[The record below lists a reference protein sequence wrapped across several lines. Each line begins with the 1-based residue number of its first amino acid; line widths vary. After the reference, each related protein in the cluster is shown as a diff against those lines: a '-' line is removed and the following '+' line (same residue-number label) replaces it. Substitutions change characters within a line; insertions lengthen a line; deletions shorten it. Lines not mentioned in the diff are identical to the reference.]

1 MIDKQTGPVVVRPNV
16 LRDQT
21 APNTL
26 RSQSGAESAG
36 EQVLNSGGGKAAPR
50 RPLARPQLRLW
61 VYVALAGGLRHAGP
75 DSALNLVALATEA

>member
-1 MIDKQTGPVVVRPNV
+1 MINKQTGPVVVRPNI

-26 RSQSGAESAG
+26 RSQFGPGSGG
-36 EQVLNSGGGKAAPR
+36 KQDLNSGGGKAAPR

-61 VYVALAGGLRHAGP
+61 VYLALAVLVVFVALYLLTGTP
-75 DSALNLVALATEA
+75 

>member
-1 MIDKQTGPVVVRPNV
+1 MIEMHIGPVEVRPNI

-26 RSQSGAESAG
+26 RSQAGPGSAG
-36 EQVLNSGGGKAAPR
+36 KQDLNSGGGKAAPR

-61 VYVALAGGLRHAGP
+61 VLAAVAALAV
-75 DSALNLVALATEA
+75 LVTLYLLTRTL

>member
-26 RSQSGAESAG
+26 RSQFGPGSAG
-36 EQVLNSGGGKAAPR
+36 KQDLNSGGGKAAPPR
-50 RPLARPQLRLW
+50 LPARPQLRVW
-61 VYVALAGGLRHAGP
+61 VYVVLAVLVVF
-75 DSALNLVALATEA
+75 VALRLLGGTP

>member
-1 MIDKQTGPVVVRPNV
+1 MINKQTGPVVVRPNI

-26 RSQSGAESAG
+26 RSQFGPGSGG
-36 EQVLNSGGGKAAPR
+36 KQDLNSGGGKAAPR

-61 VYVALAGGLRHAGP
+61 AYVALAVLVVLI
-75 DSALNLVALATEA
+75 ALCLLTGTP